1 MTLVTAVVKSKTTV
15 SASTNSVQVGG
26 DVRVVN
32 SNGSFD
38 ETYTQANSPV
48 TLPNITKTD
57 SDGTTSSIP
66 SNEDVTCTPQVKD
79 LFIKFGFLISTEE
92 TGTLTID
99 ADNEGTFTST
109 SDDGSSG
116 TITYNVNGA
125 GFAAF
130 SNPTALAIGNTI
142 AAKRTTDSAAGF
154 AKITGTYV

>member
-79 LFIKFGFLISTEE
+79 LFIKFGFLISTDE

-99 ADNEGTFTST
+99 ADNAGTFTST

-130 SNPTALAIGNTI
+130 SSPTALAIGDTI
-142 AAKRTTDSAAGF
+142 AAKRTVTTALGF